1 MKWQTMS
8 NFSPMMEWENCANTC
23 KHKLPMKARK
33 VFATLLLS
41 LALFTFLIGYKYGYF
56 KWKKSFI
63 TWRAVCFNGT
73 WMSSVP
79 LFTQQAHSHSRWGSW
94 MIWGRGEG
102 GEEGDTWIRGE
113 LHCLAWISEFQIS
126 LILRSLFDICI
137 PKSLCMAKGSGEH
150 SRVHSF

>member
-8 NFSPMMEWENCANTC
+8 NFPPMMEWENCANTC
-23 KHKLPMKARK
+23 KHKLPVKARK

-63 TWRAVCFNGT
+63 TWRAVYFNGT

-102 GEEGDTWIRGE
+102 GEKGGHVDQRRTALFGLDR
-113 LHCLAWISEFQIS
+113 WISNFPH
-126 LILRSLFDICI
+126 LK
-137 PKSLCMAKGSGEH
+137 KSFWHLYSKITVYGKRFRGA
-150 SRVHSF
+150 F